1 MVKDGGVIKGVVGGS
16 VLVVVV
22 GSGGG
27 GCLSIAF

>member
-27 GCLSIAF
+27 CLSIAF